1 MTAPLLGRPPPP
13 QLVGKG
19 RDPPW
24 RANQW
29 RTRTSET
36 SQWQPGGDRE
46 QPMGGRESAW
56 LMPWPRAPTSLLSS
70 GHDAGRGT
78 HNPWPGARGQ
88 RLLLPPPPTRPPLRD
103 HPVGSCLASELAL
116 IGQRLAANIHIYWM
130 VGLIYVCVSV
140 RVHWGETFCLSEL
153 LKGWIIHCLLC
164 VCKRNWG
171 EGVVSK
177 ALGGSKFC
185 LLW

>member
-1 MTAPLLGRPPPP
+1 MTVPLLGRPPPP

-88 RLLLPPPPTRPPLRD
+88 RLLLPPPSYTASSQRPSGWIMSSLRVSA
-103 HPVGSCLASELAL
+103 HWPEAGGEYSCLLNGCAYFC
-116 IGQRLAANIHIYWM
+116 GCDC
-130 VGLIYVCVSV
+130 VYVCVCTSALRRDFLFV
-140 RVHWGETFCLSEL
+140 
-153 LKGWIIHCLLC
+153 WIIEGLNNSLC
-164 VCKRNWG
+164 TMCV
-171 EGVVSK
+171 
-177 ALGGSKFC
+177 
-185 LLW
+185 